1 MKIRNIGGRV
11 LDASKAS
18 VAFNSFEM
26 KAGSIIPLYIVMDIE
41 RPNNVYSKLKLYA
54 IVSRDDVLA
63 SVFFLGEAEIRPGRT
78 LFISQVPEK
87 AFKNSDVVITI
98 ERVPLVFGTS
108 DTAGTVNLTVS
119 YDEDLID

>member
-1 MKIRNIGGRV
+1 MKIRDIGRRV
-11 LDASKAS
+11 LGTNNAS
-18 VAFNSFEM
+18 VAFTSFEM
-26 KAGSIIPLYIVMDIE
+26 KAGSIIPLYIVMEVE

-63 SVFFLGEAEIRPGRT
+63 SIFYLGEAEIRPGRT

-87 AFKNSDVVITI
+87 AFKSSDVVITI
-98 ERVPLVFGTS
+98 ERAPFVFGTS
-108 DTAGTVNLTVS
+108 DTAGVVSLTVS